1 MSETTIQLDIL
12 TEIHKVR
19 RKIHEMKPEEREKLM
34 HHAEE
39 IAQVLNQGHIKIA
52 KKKLTESTER

>member
-1 MSETTIQLDIL
+1 MSETTMRLDIL

-19 RKIHEMKPEEREKLM
+19 RKIYEMKPEEREKLM
-34 HHAEE
+34 RHAEE

-52 KKKLTESTER
+52 K

>member
-1 MSETTIQLDIL
+1 MSETTMRLDIL

-19 RKIHEMKPEEREKLM
+19 RKIYEMKPEEREKLM
-34 HHAEE
+34 RHAEE

-52 KKKLTESTER
+52 KKKLTESTAR